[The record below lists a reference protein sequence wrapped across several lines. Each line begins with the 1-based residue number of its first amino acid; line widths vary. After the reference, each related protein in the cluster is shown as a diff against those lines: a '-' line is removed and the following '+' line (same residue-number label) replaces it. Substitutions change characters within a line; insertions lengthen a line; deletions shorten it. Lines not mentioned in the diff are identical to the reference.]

1 MKNGEIL
8 FINKLTTITFFQFVQ
23 IFFQIFENTAAAAT
37 TTTTPETETIIP
49 PIVVEPVA
57 AAFLFDL
64 PILSMHMMLNS
75 NNIQY
80 RPPVVKEV
88 ENKKAN

>member
-1 MKNGEIL
+1 A
-8 FINKLTTITFFQFVQ
+8 
-23 IFFQIFENTAAAAT
+23 AAAAT
-37 TTTTPETETIIP
+37 ATTTPETETIIP

-88 ENKKAN
+88 ENKNHDTNPNEEEEVDLLRVKEWHCHHH